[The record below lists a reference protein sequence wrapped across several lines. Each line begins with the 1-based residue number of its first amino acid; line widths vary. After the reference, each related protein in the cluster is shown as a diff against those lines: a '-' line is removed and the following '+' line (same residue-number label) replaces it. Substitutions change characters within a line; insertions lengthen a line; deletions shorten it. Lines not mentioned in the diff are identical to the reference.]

1 MSITLIVLVV
11 EVIVILLV
19 AVGFLFFLPWKRSK
33 AKTIE
38 FERLLDNIASKEDE
52 RKAQLIQ
59 FLEESHALKTE
70 AAEESAG
77 YMVEAEKQFLQYF
90 IKQQLEQTPVNDFHE
105 NLCELLDQYLYFV
118 PTINIEQ
125 HAPNAEKPEQQN
137 VVEIEASN
145 TDTDTDTDEDIAIE
159 EPEVKNS
166 GEMEP
171 DKEEQATES
180 EQSNEEE
187 LDWGAAFAESGD
199 DMDEETKAGFE
210 SEKKAD

>member
-1 MSITLIVLVV
+1 MSITLIVLVI

-33 AKTIE
+33 AKTVE
-38 FERLLDNIASKEDE
+38 FEKLLDNIASKEDE

-59 FLEESHALKTE
+59 FLEERHALKTE

-125 HAPNAEKPEQQN
+125 HAPNADKPEQQN
-137 VVEIEASN
+137 VAEVEVSN
-145 TDTDTDTDEDIAIE
+145 TDTDEDIAIE
-159 EPEVKNS
+159 EPEVKDS

-171 DKEEQATES
+171 DKEDQVAEPDQN
-180 EQSNEEE
+180 NEEE
-187 LDWGAAFAESGD
+187 LDWGAAFAEAGE
-199 DMDEETKAGFE
+199 DMDEETKASFE
-210 SEKKAD
+210 SETKAD